1 MIKTRPSRYIVSAAN
16 VEVIQFAVSPP
27 PAYVAGLSRAVV
39 AHVEVAP
46 SLNLVWRIAVYD
58 HKKREWYLAAPP
70 QKFRVIGWHR
80 LDCLTSRLGAEV
92 ELMGVA
98 A

>member
-1 MIKTRPSRYIVSAAN
+1 MIKTRPRRYIVAAETAN
-16 VEVIQFAVSPP
+16 LIQWGVSPP

-39 AHVEVAP
+39 AHVEVFP
-46 SLNLVWRIAVYD
+46 TSNLVWRIAVYD
-58 HKKREWYLAAPP
+58 HHKREWYLASPP
-70 QKFRVIGWHR
+70 EKFRVIGWHR